1 LVIAGNAINIL
12 CAYAHLAAPQKMTSV
27 CKLLGAVLAAFIATP
42 LLAVDTA
49 EQQFSALAQ
58 LPVAE
63 LKGRAGDQVEVD
75 IDLSTSLGFSVE
87 INGQRA
93 EVRYRMGFNQLTEG
107 WSWRPLAN
115 PSVEDYYQFKFLPL
129 QSVAVERAGYE
140 HEDKIGVPQ
149 QMKVSWRYDYF
160 LAFENIYDFY
170 PRQVDD
176 DAGFSAELDLADTAK
191 LGMRAKATLIDPEIS
206 ESTTFWKATYGKP
219 VDFTL
224 KKRYLIGKLT
234 EVSFFDQDSGRTLCR
249 IRPGQQGRCSG
260 R

>member
-1 LVIAGNAINIL
+1 MTTFSKSLFAALIA
-12 CAYAHLAAPQKMTSV
+12 
-27 CKLLGAVLAAFIATP
+27 LGASPLMAA
-42 LLAVDTA
+42 DTA
-49 EQQFSALAQ
+49 EQQFTALAQ
-58 LPVAE
+58 LPKAE
-63 LKGRAGDQVEVD
+63 LQAKAGEVLEVE
-75 IDLSTSLGFSVE
+75 IDFSSSPGFSLEV
-87 INGQRA
+87 NGKQA
-93 EVRYRMGFNQLTEG
+93 EARYRMGFNQIAEG

-115 PSVEDYYQFKFLPL
+115 PDIEDYYQFKFLPL

-160 LAFENIYDFY
+160 LAFENLYDFY

-176 DAGFSAELDLADTAK
+176 DAGFSAELDAADAGK
-191 LGMRAKATLIDPEIS
+191 LGMRAKAQLIDPEIS

-224 KKRYLIGKLT
+224 KKRYLVGKLS
-234 EVSFFDQDSGRTLCR
+234 EVSFYDRESGRTLCR

>member
-1 LVIAGNAINIL
+1 
-12 CAYAHLAAPQKMTSV
+12 MTKFAKSLFV
-27 CKLLGAVLAAFIATP
+27 TLIVLGSSP
-42 LLAVDTA
+42 LMAVDTA
-49 EQQFSALAQ
+49 EQQFTALAQ
-58 LPVAE
+58 LPKAE
-63 LKGRAGDQVEVD
+63 LQAKAGDVIEVD
-75 IDLSTSLGFSVE
+75 IDLSTSPGFSLEV
-87 INGQRA
+87 NGRQA
-93 EVRYRMGFNQLTEG
+93 EARYRMGFNQLTEG

-115 PSVEDYYQFKFLPL
+115 PDVEDYYQFKFLPL
-129 QSVAVERAGYE
+129 QSVEVERAGYE

-160 LAFENIYDFY
+160 LAFENLYDFY

-176 DAGFSAELDLADTAK
+176 DAGFSAGLDAADAGK
-191 LGMRAKATLIDPEIS
+191 LGMRTKAALVDPEIS

-234 EVSFFDQDSGRTLCR
+234 EVSFFDRESGRTLCR
-249 IRPGQQGRCSG
+249 IRPGQQGRCAG